1 MNENLEI
8 PIAQPVIQDNNISNS
23 NNNTIYVD
31 INNITIA
38 EEITYPVSILSYNN
52 NIEVEYRK
60 AFKKIII
67 KIIKFV
73 FTLFL
78 LYIVA
83 RIFLA

>member
-1 MNENLEI
+1 MNNNLEI
-8 PIAQPVIQDNNISNS
+8 PVAQPISQATIQYNNDG
-23 NNNTIYVD
+23 NTYID

-67 KIIKFV
+67 KIIKFL

-83 RIFLA
+83 SIFLA

>member
-1 MNENLEI
+1 MNDNLEI
-8 PIAQPVIQDNNISNS
+8 PIAQPVNQPTLQYNNDG
-23 NNNTIYVD
+23 NTYID

-67 KIIKFV
+67 KIIKFL

-83 RIFLA
+83 RTFL